1 MTTTAG
7 PPPVAGFGLETTA
20 EGLGLAIVGATA
32 AGFAAHGV
40 GKVVQ
45 HKVAEQRRARAAAG
59 PGGLPAAT
67 PWQSTGFGDAPSRE
81 RPAEERTQR

>member
-45 HKVAEQRRARAAAG
+45 HKVAERRRARAAGG
-59 PGGLPAAT
+59 PGGASVAE
-67 PWQSTGFGDAPSRE
+67 PWQSTGFGGSPSRE
-81 RPAEERTQR
+81 RPEEERTQR